1 MLPKGPAGYGSACER
16 DPRSRRSWNRSAPDR
31 RLCAMLK
38 QHVAFV
44 TGAGRGI
51 GEAIARRLAY
61 EGVAVIVA
69 ARTAST
75 CAAIASSIR
84 AAGGKAWPLTFD
96 VGVREGVAPAV
107 EKARK
112 LALEFGPIDWLVNNA
127 GIAHSAP
134 FLAHGRN
141 KEIDQYEEHM
151 RVNFHGA
158 RWLIEA
164 LVPGMLERKYGRVVN
179 IASSAGIKSY
189 AYAAAY
195 GASKHALVGYSQA
208 AAQELR
214 KSPVTMNVVCPHY
227 VDSPMTDESTARI
240 MEKTGK
246 SKEEVRKFLA
256 SQNPGGTFVG
266 VDEVAQ
272 AVWDLLAGEAN
283 GTIVELVGGKG
294 VLPAEKTAVW
304 R

>member
-1 MLPKGPAGYGSACER
+1 MP
-16 DPRSRRSWNRSAPDR
+16 
-31 RLCAMLK
+31 K

-51 GEAIARRLAY
+51 GEAIARRLAG
-61 EGVAVIVA
+61 EGAAVIVA
-69 ARTAST
+69 ARTGSA
-75 CAAIASSIR
+75 CAAVASSIR

-96 VGVREGVAPAV
+96 VSVREGVAPAV

-112 LALEFGPIDWLVNNA
+112 FALEFGPIDWLVNNA

-134 FLAHGRN
+134 FLVHGRN
-141 KEIDQYEEHM
+141 REIDQYEEHL

-164 LVPGMLERKYGRVVN
+164 LVPGMIERKYGRIVN
-179 IASSAGIKSY
+179 VASSAGIRSY

-214 KSPVTMNVVCPHY
+214 KSSVTMNLVCPHY
-227 VDSPMTDESTARI
+227 VDSPMTDESVARI
-240 MEKTGK
+240 VEKTGK
-246 SKEEVRKFLA
+246 TKEEVRKFLA
-256 SQNPGGTFVG
+256 SQNPGGAFVT
-266 VDEVAQ
+266 VDEVAA
-272 AVWDLLAGEAN
+272 AVWELLAGEKN
-283 GTIVELVGGKG
+283 GAIVELVGGKG
-294 VLPAEKTAVW
+294 VRPAGPAGNAEKVEKPAEKPAEKPVEKTVNG
-304 R
+304 